1 MMVHTMSL
9 PPESAGAEA
18 GLVDALAAAVLVID
32 AAGIVRYFNAAA
44 EDLLGISRR
53 RAVGTRLGE
62 LVATEPDRMQQALEA
77 IEHEAAFT
85 ARELQL
91 TPLVPGPGQAIQADV
106 TATPWASADWGG
118 CAILEIHP
126 LDRHLRIVREEAL
139 RAQEEANRTLL
150 RGLSHEVRNPLAGLR
165 GAAQLLERELSD
177 SDHKEYTQV
186 IVREADRL
194 RDLIERMKGPDQPP
208 QRTRT
213 NIHEVTEHVMQL
225 LRGEAGPGVKLTT
238 AYDPSIPELYIDR
251 DQLIQALL
259 NLARN
264 ALQAIAEDGTI
275 TLRTRTLRR
284 FTIGQTLHRL
294 VVVVEVIDDGPGIP
308 AELAEHLFQPMVSGR
323 AEGTGLGLTIAQSLV
338 GRHDGLIECDSSP
351 AGTTFRMLLPLE
363 PDHG

>member
-1 MMVHTMSL
+1 MQTDT
-9 PPESAGAEA
+9 E
-18 GLVDALAAAVLVID
+18 LVDALAAAVFVVD
-32 AAGIVRYFNAAA
+32 AGGTVRYFNAAA

-53 RAVGTRLGE
+53 RALGAKLGE
-62 LVATEPDRMQQALEA
+62 LIITEPERMQQALEA
-77 IEHEAAFT
+77 IERDSAFT
-85 ARELQL
+85 AREIQL
-91 TPLVPGPGQAIQADV
+91 TPLPPAPNHTIQADV
-106 TATPWASADWGG
+106 TVTPWQSPDWGPCMIG
-118 CAILEIHP
+118 EITP

-150 RGLSHEVRNPLAGLR
+150 RGLGHEVRNPLAGLR
-165 GAAQLLERELSD
+165 GAAQLLERELTD
-177 SDHKEYTQV
+177 SSLKEYTQV

-194 RDLIERMKGPDQPP
+194 RDLIDRMKAPDQPP
-208 QRTRT
+208 QLAQT

-225 LRGEAGPGVKLTT
+225 LRGEAGPGVKLATE
-238 AYDPSIPELYIDR
+238 YDPSIPEFPIDR

-264 ALQAIAEDGTI
+264 ALQAIGESGSI
-275 TLRTRTLRR
+275 TLHTYTLRR

-294 VVVVEVIDDGPGIP
+294 VAAIEVIDDGPGIP
-308 AELAEHLFQPMVSGR
+308 PELKDHLFQPMVSGR
-323 AEGTGLGLTIAQSLV
+323 ADGTGLGLTIAQTLV